1 MRIDTFLTVPEV
13 DPAIVEGRTALVI
26 DVIRATTTI
35 VQAISNGARAV
46 YPTESS
52 EEAIKLASSLG
63 RDEVLLC
70 GERGGLRIDGFDLGN
85 SPSEYEPEVV
95 EDKQLVMSTTNGTR
109 AFVAA
114 EHAERV
120 VPVSLVNLTAAAE
133 SAVADGPENLVV
145 ICSGKENRF
154 SLDDA
159 VCAGH
164 LIREIQKVSGVV
176 PELGDAGRTT
186 VELAQRFEPTVD
198 FLKSTAA
205 GRALVDVGLE
215 EDLAF
220 CARLNLHR
228 VVPEMQD
235 RIIRLPATEE

>member
-13 DPAIVEGRTALVI
+13 DPAVVEGRTALVI

-85 SPSEYEPEVV
+85 SPSEYKPEVV
-95 EDKQLVMSTTNGTR
+95 EGKQLVMSTTNGTR

-133 SAVADGPENLVV
+133 SAVADGPEKLVV
-145 ICSGKENRF
+145 ICSGKDNRF

-159 VCAGH
+159 VCAGY
-164 LIREIQKVSGVV
+164 LIREIQKVSGIV
-176 PELGDAGRTT
+176 PDLGDAGRTT
-186 VELAQRFEPTVD
+186 VELAQRFEPTED

-215 EDLAF
+215 ADLAF
-220 CARLNLHR
+220 CARMNLHR

>member
-13 DPAIVEGRTALVI
+13 DPAVVEGRTALVI

-46 YPTESS
+46 YPTESA

-63 RDEVLLC
+63 RDDVLLC

-85 SPSEYEPEVV
+85 SPSEYEREVV

-114 EHAERV
+114 EAAERV
-120 VPVSLVNLTAAAE
+120 LPVSLVNLTAAAE
-133 SAVADGPENLVV
+133 SAVAEGPEKLVV

-159 VCAGH
+159 VCAGY
-164 LIREIQKVSGVV
+164 LIQEIQKVSGVA

-186 VELAQRFEPTVD
+186 VELAQHFEPTAD
-198 FLKSTAA
+198 FLKGTAA

-215 EDLAF
+215 DDLAF
-220 CARLNLHR
+220 CAQLNLHC

>member
-13 DPAIVEGRTALVI
+13 DPAVVEGRTALVI

-52 EEAIKLASSLG
+52 EEAIKLASLLG

-85 SPSEYEPEVV
+85 SPSEYEREVV
-95 EDKQLVMSTTNGTR
+95 EDQQLVMSTTNGTR

-159 VCAGH
+159 VCAGY

-186 VELAQRFEPTVD
+186 VELAQRFELTED

-215 EDLAF
+215 ADLAF
-220 CARLNLHR
+220 CARMNLHH

>member
-13 DPAIVEGRTALVI
+13 DVAVVEGRTALVI

-46 YPTESS
+46 YPTESA

-85 SPSEYEPEVV
+85 SPSEYEPDVV

-114 EHAERV
+114 EAAERV
-120 VPVSLVNLTAAAE
+120 VPVAMVNLTAAAE
-133 SAVADGPENLVV
+133 SAVAEGPENLVV

-164 LIREIQKVSGVV
+164 LIREIAKVSGIT

-186 VELAQRFEPTVD
+186 VELAQRFEPTAE

-215 EDLAF
+215 DDLAF
-220 CARLNLHR
+220 CAQMNLHR

-235 RIIRLPATEE
+235 RIIRLPVTDE

>member
-13 DPAIVEGRTALVI
+13 DPAVVEGRTALVI

-85 SPSEYEPEVV
+85 SPSEYEREVV
-95 EDKQLVMSTTNGTR
+95 EDQQLVMSTTNGTR

-120 VPVSLVNLTAAAE
+120 VPVSFVNLTAAAE

-159 VCAGH
+159 VCAGY

-186 VELAQRFEPTVD
+186 VELAQRFEPTED

-215 EDLAF
+215 ADLAF
-220 CARLNLHR
+220 CARMNLHR

>member
-13 DPAIVEGRTALVI
+13 DVAVVEGRTALVI

-46 YPTESS
+46 YPTESA

-85 SPSEYEPEVV
+85 SPSEYEPDVV

-114 EHAERV
+114 EAAERV
-120 VPVSLVNLTAAAE
+120 VPVAMVNLTAAAE
-133 SAVADGPENLVV
+133 SAVAEGPENLVV

-164 LIREIQKVSGVV
+164 LIREIAKVSGIT

-186 VELAQRFEPTVD
+186 VELAQRFEPTAE

-215 EDLAF
+215 YDLAF
-220 CARLNLHR
+220 CAQMNLHR

-235 RIIRLPATEE
+235 RIIRLPVTDE

>member
-13 DPAIVEGRTALVI
+13 DPAVVEGRTALVI

-63 RDEVLLC
+63 REDVLLC

-85 SPSEYEPEVV
+85 SPSEYDREVV

-114 EHAERV
+114 EAAERV
-120 VPVSLVNLTAAAE
+120 VPVAMVNLTAAAE
-133 SAVADGPENLVV
+133 SAVAEGPENLVV

-164 LIREIQKVSGVV
+164 LIREIQRVSGVE

-186 VELAQRFEPTVD
+186 VELAGQFEPTAD

-220 CARLNLHR
+220 CAQINLHR

-235 RIIRLPATEE
+235 RIIRLPHTEE